1 MSTLIIIALIA
12 GGLIL
17 FAIEV
22 FLIPGISVAGL
33 SAACCI
39 LFAIY
44 YAFANVGFMAG
55 WITVGASAAGVAMV
69 TAWFMRSKTVDRL
82 ALKKTLNFKPEPLK
96 GLDLKPGDT
105 GVSVTRLTLI
115 GNADFN
121 GKIIEV
127 QSADGFI
134 DSGFRPT
141 MISTPFTQMLAH
153 KLRTECQ
160 AIVVGRVTDER
171 DHPQLN
177 IRHWSGPAPRRMV
190 LSHSHDIDAILAE
203 CRADSLQSLLVEGG
217 AATHRAFIER
227 GLWDEIRVE
236 TAPLAL
242 HRGTRAATL
251 PDWA

>member
-1 MSTLIIIALIA
+1 
-12 GGLIL
+12 
-17 FAIEV
+17 
-22 FLIPGISVAGL
+22 
-33 SAACCI
+33 
-39 LFAIY
+39 
-44 YAFANVGFMAG
+44 
-55 WITVGASAAGVAMV
+55 
-69 TAWFMRSKTVDRL
+69 
-82 ALKKTLNFKPEPLK
+82 
-96 GLDLKPGDT
+96 
-105 GVSVTRLTLI
+105 
-115 GNADFN
+115 
-121 GKIIEV
+121 
-127 QSADGFI
+127 
-134 DSGFRPT
+134 

-203 CRADSLQSLLVEGG
+203 CRADSLQSLLVE
-217 AATHRAFIER
+217 R

-251 PDWA
+251 PDCLAVKSHTVCGNNAITVYVREQRLASRPADAGTAH